1 MKKKKI
7 KKTSEENPNQ
17 LAFNFLFKEEAIDVR
32 LPKQTTSVFNIQL
45 NTAKRLAIQLA
56 EG

>member
-1 MKKKKI
+1 MKKKKQ
-7 KKTSEENPNQ
+7 KKSSEENPNQ
-17 LAFNFLFKEEAIDVR
+17 LAFDFLFKEQPIDIH

-45 NTAKRLAIQLA
+45 STAKRLAIQLA